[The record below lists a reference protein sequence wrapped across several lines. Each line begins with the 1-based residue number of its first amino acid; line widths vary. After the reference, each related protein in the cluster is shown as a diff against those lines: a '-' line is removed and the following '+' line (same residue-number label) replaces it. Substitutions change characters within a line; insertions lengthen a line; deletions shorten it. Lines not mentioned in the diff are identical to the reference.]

1 MSAEGLDPEAR
12 ELIAAFEA
20 NPPPSPATVPVEEY
34 RRAAYDSLRLA
45 AEPARPTL
53 AKDVTVPGRDGDLPA
68 RRYRPTGEEH
78 SPIASAGAQS
88 DRRSGEHRTEDLT
101 RASTAARIQGG
112 SEGLLLYFHGGGFV
126 RGDLDTHDPLCRALA
141 GAGGCTVVSVAY
153 RRAPEHPFPAAVEDA
168 IAATAWATAG
178 SAGPV
183 AVGGDSSGGNL
194 AAVAALATR
203 DGGGTPLAAQLLLYP
218 VTDATMSAP
227 SLDELAEGRML
238 TRAAMEWFYDQY
250 LPDRA
255 LRRDPRA
262 SPLLAPRHDELAPAI
277 VVTAGQDP
285 VRDDGERYAAK
296 LEAAGTPVRHLR
308 YEGTIHSFM
317 LYAGALRKGRDAIEA
332 VGAEL
337 RRALRKGPNS
347 ALK

>member
-1 MSAEGLDPEAR
+1 MSHPIDDEAR
-12 ELIAAFEA
+12 DFLNLAEA
-20 NPPPSPATVPVEEY
+20 NPPPPARDVSIEEFRRLAHDALQVSGDPEPVEQIGDE
-34 RRAAYDSLRLA
+34 
-45 AEPARPTL
+45 E
-53 AKDVTVPGRDGDLPA
+53 VPGAAGRLRA
-68 RRYRPTGEEH
+68 RRYVP
-78 SPIASAGAQS
+78 AQR
-88 DRRSGEHRTEDLT
+88 DD
-101 RASTAARIQGG
+101 
-112 SEGLLLYFHGGGFV
+112 GLLVYFHGGGFV

-227 SLDELAEGRML
+227 SLDELTEGRML

-337 RRALRKGPNS
+337 RRALRKGPNP